1 MITTTPLPLA
11 GKIALVTKCTFARIS
26 LWSCYLGHT
35 PVVFGCVE

>member
-11 GKIALVTKCTFARIS
+11 GKTALVTKCTFPAS
-26 LWSCYLGHT
+26 VLWSCYLGHT